1 MKITPYHPF
10 RSEKAREKYLAF
22 YDNRAELW
30 PRDSESKTV
39 TTPSGRTFLRILG
52 PADAPPLVLLPAAS
66 STSLVW
72 SPNIAAF
79 SQSFQVFAVDNIYDF
94 GRSVYKMPFKK
105 ITDYMNWLNE
115 LFDELGLQNNIN
127 LLGYSYG
134 GWLTSQYALHS
145 SHRLSKIVLLAPPAT
160 LFPLPAAWAWYGLT
174 ALIPHRYFLRN
185 MARWMLNVLAQ
196 RKDQASQNLFDDFVE
211 EGFMGLRCF
220 KLKMPVAP
228 TVLSDN
234 ELQSIKIS
242 ALFLVG
248 EHEVIYPAQKAV
260 QRLKQTAPHI
270 KTAIVPDAAHDLT
283 IVQTEL
289 VNKKI
294 LDFLI

>member
-30 PRDSESKTV
+30 PRDSESRTV
-39 TTPSGRTFLRILG
+39 YSSSGQTFIRVLG

-72 SPNIAAF
+72 NPNIAAF
-79 SQSFQVFAVDNIYDF
+79 SQSYRVYAVDNIYDF
-94 GRSVYKMPFKK
+94 GRSVYKIPFKK
-105 ITDYMNWLNE
+105 TTDYMNWLTE
-115 LFDELGLQNNIN
+115 LFDELGLKSNIN
-127 LLGYSYG
+127 LIGYSYG
-134 GWLTSQYALHS
+134 GWLTCQYAMHAPQ
-145 SHRLSKIVLLAPPAT
+145 RLRKMVLLAPPAT
-160 LFPLPAAWAWYGLT
+160 LFPLPAAWAWYGIT
-174 ALIPHRYFLRN
+174 ALIPHRFFLRN

-211 EGFMGLRCF
+211 EGFMGIRCF

-228 TVLSDN
+228 TVLSDK
-234 ELQSIKIS
+234 ELQSIKTP

-248 EHEVIYPAQKAV
+248 EREVVYPAQKAV
-260 QRLKQTAPHI
+260 QRLTQTAPHI
-270 KTAIVPDAAHDLT
+270 KTAVVPDAAHDLT
-283 IVQTEL
+283 IVQTEY

-294 LDFLI
+294 LEFMK